1 MLTISL
7 SIIHFIAELFNV
19 LCPKTVYIHNHFN
32 SICKMDST
40 SMRPVQRL
48 LNIVSSQLP
57 NAKKKKTILPVSRSR
72 SLMRLQD
79 LPFTLVG
86 DASHR

>member
-57 NAKKKKTILPVSRSR
+57 NAKKKKLFSPFQG
-72 SLMRLQD
+72 QD
-79 LPFTLVG
+79 
-86 DASHR
+86 H

>member
-1 MLTISL
+1 
-7 SIIHFIAELFNV
+7 
-19 LCPKTVYIHNHFN
+19 
-32 SICKMDST
+32 
-40 SMRPVQRL
+40 MRPVQRL